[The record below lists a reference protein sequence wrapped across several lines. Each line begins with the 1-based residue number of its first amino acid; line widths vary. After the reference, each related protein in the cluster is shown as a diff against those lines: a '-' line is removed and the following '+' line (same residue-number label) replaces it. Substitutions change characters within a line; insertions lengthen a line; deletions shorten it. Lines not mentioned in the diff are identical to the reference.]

1 MSKQMLLSIVVTVF
15 GLSGLAMAQEPTKPG
30 TPATIDGGGADAL
43 AVFEATGRA
52 LGSIA
57 QIRNAVPDFTA
68 NFDRAAQTVR
78 PTPLAPGSAEIP

>member
-15 GLSGLAMAQEPTKPG
+15 GLSGLAIAQEPAKPRI
-30 TPATIDGGGADAL
+30 PATVDGDDADAV
-43 AVFEATGRA
+43 AIFEATGRA

-78 PTPLAPGSAEIP
+78 PAPLAPGSAEIP